1 MAVHQAIV
9 SSVRLETFPKATLD
23 IFITIIETDGLE
35 GCVAAGSIAASTALV
50 EAGID
55 VFGLVVSCSV
65 VCIQSISFSDANILS
80 RLL

>member
-9 SSVRLETFPKATLD
+9 SSVRLETFPKAIVD
-23 IFITIIETDGLE
+23 IFITVIETDGLE

-50 EAGID
+50 EAGIE
-55 VFGLVVSCSV
+55 VFGLVVSCSA
-65 VCIQSISFSDANILS
+65 VCIQAANPYNANIHS